1 MFPDWKQ
8 AKRRTNTWLAEQS
21 AWLPVRIAVATF
33 LVLLHLSLFTRA
45 GHARLGLP
53 FNSYPSE
60 APFFSNPDATPF
72 ETPRQPHRW
81 SRLIVSRFDA
91 QHHIATAERGI
102 SACPEHADGR
112 AYVNCGLGWLP
123 AWGTV
128 GGVTSTVTTLA
139 SDKALM
145 LLAIIAAL
153 VLNLLWTSAAVVKA
167 LGRGPAWAALFAFN
181 AFPAAFYLV
190 TPYSESATLALGLAG
205 FVALANGRWWLA
217 TALVGASTALQPS
230 SAAFAIGLGAALAV
244 MAARQRSEGRS
255 DTPSRSTSSWW
266 RPLLALPL
274 CVWGQI
280 VTIVGLQIFVGDGTA
295 YLRARTAFG
304 ATYEWSRLVHGE
316 YYMKGLAG
324 QDMDGAILLA
334 VVAIIAFSAR
344 EVLKRMDLVEATYLA
359 VASGVA
365 LVLAVVTPAHYW
377 GQTRILMSCLLAFFG
392 LGMIAKKSPVLF
404 VAWCVLSFAFYWHV
418 DLCDYVTQGKIGT
431 CPNLGRVEISIPLER

>member
-1 MFPDWKQ
+1 VFPDWKQ
-8 AKRRTNTWLAEQS
+8 AKRRMTAGLAELS
-21 AWLPVRIAVATF
+21 ASLPTRIAVATF
-33 LVLLHLSLFTRA
+33 LVLLHLTLFTRA

-53 FNSYPSE
+53 FNSFPSE
-60 APFFSNPDATPF
+60 APYFSNPDATPF
-72 ETPRQPHRW
+72 EVPRQPHRW
-81 SRLIVSRFDA
+81 SRLVVSRFDA

-102 SACPEHADGR
+102 SACHPHASGAGYLD
-112 AYVNCGLGWLP
+112 CGLGWLP

-153 VLNLLWTSAAVVKA
+153 ALNFLWTSAAVVKA
-167 LGRGPAWAALFAFN
+167 LGRGPAWAAMFAFN

-217 TALVGASTALQPS
+217 AALVGASTALQPS

-244 MAARQRSEGRS
+244 MAARQRSEGRA
-255 DTPSRSTSSWW
+255 DWW
-266 RPLLALPL
+266 RPLLALPV
-274 CVWGQI
+274 CIWGQL
-280 VTIVGLQIFVGDGTA
+280 VTILGLQIFVGDGTA

-304 ATYEWSRLVHGE
+304 VTYEWSRLIHGE

-324 QDMDGAILLA
+324 QDMDGAMLLA

-359 VASGVA
+359 VAGGVA

-377 GQTRILMSCLLAFFG
+377 GQTRLLMSCLLAFFG
-392 LGMIAKKSPVLF
+392 LGIIAKKSPVLF

-418 DLCDYVTQGKIGT
+418 DLCDYVTQGRIGA